1 MSNKLKIEREIKM
14 FLDLGV
20 DADLTHAIVYKKYGY
35 DDVASES
42 LENIKAQN
50 EDIAEALKDL
60 VPFETTVEF
69 INSNEM
75 AQKERIS
82 LTIVDGNDRINQD

>member
-1 MSNKLKIEREIKM
+1 MSNKLKIEREIKV

-20 DADLTHAIVYKKYGY
+20 DTDLAHAIVYRKYGY
-35 DDVASES
+35 DDVANES

-50 EDIAEALKDL
+50 KDFEEALKEL

-69 INSNEM
+69 INSNEL
-75 AQKERIS
+75 AKKGKS